1 MKAISEAVDVSEYEV
16 PLFLHFKYAYAT
28 RVSSASEVLLVL
40 VSDDCGLS
48 WTTLKA
54 FNNANLVTG
63 PESSPDWVPQSKQD
77 WGRQSISLSRYKDA
91 KNLFVRFDVISRNG
105 NSVFID
111 DINIGEFALSTSE
124 LGNDTPWKVFP
135 NPAKSNFVV
144 KTESK
149 AINGSLSIMDLTGR
163 ILLERKINSDQ
174 MTINSSGMPNGLY
187 ILSVVNDNKV
197 WSSKLIINK

>member
-1 MKAISEAVDVSEYEV
+1 M
-16 PLFLHFKYAYAT
+16 
-28 RVSSASEVLLVL
+28 
-40 VSDDCGLS
+40 
-48 WTTLKA
+48 
-54 FNNANLVTG
+54 
-63 PESSPDWVPQSKQD
+63 
-77 WGRQSISLSRYKDA
+77 
-91 KNLFVRFDVISRNG
+91 
-105 NSVFID
+105 FID